1 LRFKDK
7 VVIITGG
14 DKGIGKSTVL
24 ALTVEGAYCVL
35 GYFHDRKAAE
45 EIAQLIRE
53 SGNAV
58 ELVRVDVRLK
68 KDCERLVERAVST
81 FSRLDIAVNN
91 AGVSTMNLV
100 VDLTEGEW
108 DFNMDVNA
116 KRVFFCCQ
124 AQVRQFMKQ
133 GKGGK
138 IVNVASVAAKR
149 PARLFSHYAA
159 SKSAVLGF
167 SKCLALE
174 VAQQRIYVN
183 CVCPGLV
190 RTSMQERE
198 IGWEAGLMEISEE
211 QVRRNYISS
220 VPLGRLEEPVDVAKV
235 ILFLASEDSDY
246 MTGQAI
252 NVAGGME
259 MAL

>member
-1 LRFKDK
+1 MRFKDK

-14 DKGIGKSTVL
+14 DKGIGKSTAL
-24 ALTVEGAYCVL
+24 AFAVEGAYCVL
-35 GYFHDRKAAE
+35 GYFQDRNAAQE
-45 EIAQLIRE
+45 TAQLIRE
-53 SGNAV
+53 SKNAV

-68 KDCERLVERAVST
+68 KECERLVERAVST
-81 FSRLDIAVNN
+81 FGRLDIAVNN
-91 AGVSTMNLV
+91 AGVSTMNLA
-100 VDLTEGEW
+100 VDLTEEEW

-116 KRVFFCCQ
+116 KGVFFCCQ

-138 IVNVASVAAKR
+138 IVNVASVVAKR
-149 PARLFSHYAA
+149 PAQFFSHYAA